1 MGFLCSSVGKES
13 ACNARNPGLIPG
25 SGRFPWRKKW
35 QPTPLFL
42 LGEPH
47 GQRSLVGYIVHGVAR
62 ARHNLG
68 TKPPPH
74 LYKIYL
80 FDHF

>member
-25 SGRFPWRKKW
+25 SGRFPWRKKG

-42 LGEPH
+42 LGEPR
-47 GQRSLVGYIVHGVAR
+47 GQRSLVGSSPWDCKSQTQ
-62 ARHNLG
+62 LS
-68 TKPPPH
+68 
-74 LYKIYL
+74 
-80 FDHF
+80 D